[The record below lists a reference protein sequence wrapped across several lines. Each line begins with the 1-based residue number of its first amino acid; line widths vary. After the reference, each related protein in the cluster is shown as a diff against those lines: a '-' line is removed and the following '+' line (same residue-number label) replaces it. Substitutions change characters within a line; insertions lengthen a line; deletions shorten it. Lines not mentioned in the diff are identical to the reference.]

1 MKNAQRRAF
10 QRQPTTANKLI
21 EKKDIFVFIF
31 CVYRGIPQILVDESL
46 TYAYE
51 IIEELKKKYI

>member
-21 EKKDIFVFIF
+21 EKKDIFVFIV
-31 CVYRGIPQILVDESL
+31 VYH
-46 TYAYE
+46 
-51 IIEELKKKYI
+51 KYL

>member
-1 MKNAQRRAF
+1 MVELKVRA
-10 QRQPTTANKLI
+10 KCLGEWI
-21 EKKDIFVFIF
+21 EGYF